1 MADYAASVMELAP
14 RDIVSR
20 AIQTEIDQGRG
31 FENQYVR
38 LDLTHLGRAKI
49 MKRLPAIRD
58 ICLRFAG
65 LDPVEKPIP
74 IQPAQHYS
82 MGGIDVDNDC
92 ATRVAGVFAAGECS
106 CVSVHGA
113 NRLGGNSLLETVVF
127 GKIAGRSASRYIRD
141 GGGSGREAKALG
153 RVQDGVKAVESQ
165 IACWEKRDKG
175 IPIHHLLHR
184 MKVLMSDKVAVFRNR
199 GDLQAALAGILQM
212 RDDYRQV
219 VRSGRNRRYSQEIV
233 NIFEFEHSLEL
244 AEAITRGALRREETR
259 GSHFRTDFPKRN
271 DKDWL
276 KHTVAVLKAGRVRLS
291 DKKVRI
297 TKYKPEERKY

>member
-1 MADYAASVMELAP
+1 
-14 RDIVSR
+14 
-20 AIQTEIDQGRG
+20 
-31 FENQYVR
+31 
-38 LDLTHLGRAKI
+38 
-49 MKRLPAIRD
+49 
-58 ICLRFAG
+58 
-65 LDPVEKPIP
+65 
-74 IQPAQHYS
+74 
-82 MGGIDVDNDC
+82 
-92 ATRVAGVFAAGECS
+92 VAGVFAAGECS

-165 IACWEKRDKG
+165 IAGWEKRDKG

-199 GDLQAALAGILQM
+199 GDLQAALAGILEM

>member
-1 MADYAASVMELAP
+1 
-14 RDIVSR
+14 
-20 AIQTEIDQGRG
+20 
-31 FENQYVR
+31 
-38 LDLTHLGRAKI
+38 
-49 MKRLPAIRD
+49 
-58 ICLRFAG
+58 
-65 LDPVEKPIP
+65 
-74 IQPAQHYS
+74 
-82 MGGIDVDNDC
+82 
-92 ATRVAGVFAAGECS
+92 
-106 CVSVHGA
+106 
-113 NRLGGNSLLETVVF
+113 
-127 GKIAGRSASRYIRD
+127 
-141 GGGSGREAKALG
+141 
-153 RVQDGVKAVESQ
+153 
-165 IACWEKRDKG
+165 
-175 IPIHHLLHR
+175 

-199 GDLQAALAGILQM
+199 GDLQAALAGILEM
-212 RDDYRQV
+212 RDDYRRV